1 MASSKAVYR
10 RLLRQIDTHLTRVN
24 GNTYVL
30 TTSATNIYLHG
41 YLLTQTFS
49 NFQFHITEY
58 LPS

>member
-24 GNTYVL
+24 GNTYVQ

-41 YLLTQTFS
+41 YLLTQTYS
-49 NFQFHITEY
+49 NFQFHITH
-58 LPS
+58 